1 MRSCRRG
8 LLAAALT
15 TALTACSPMAS
26 GPPDA
31 GRSVVL
37 AREDVSPAFIGFIGP
52 KAQHAPPFLDTA
64 GTNFYCLRSFL
75 DRRTGET
82 THQLYVSDSYFGIER
97 NWNAARDSTGTELP
111 FVAVSRDEI
120 ACDTGCPSLP
130 SAHRRG
136 DRRLTRP
143 DMGRVGP
150 VPARWR
156 PSRTLPEGPR
166 KGCRPRRSPDR
177 AAVLQRRRASPGSV
191 PRHAGTPMPA
201 SRQTACRAEG
211 RAPRPR
217 RRRANLRNDDRTPAR
232 VWVRHLPACYHPGL
246 LHRSK

>member
-120 ACDTGCPSLP
+120 ACDTGCSYVEEF
-130 SAHRRG
+130 A
-136 DRRLTRP
+136 
-143 DMGRVGP
+143 
-150 VPARWR
+150 A
-156 PSRTLPEGPR
+156 TLPESALRASDRGLAVTFVA
-166 KGCRPRRSPDR
+166 RSGDEKIIFLSGER
-177 AAVLQRRRASPGSV
+177 IAAQLAAVDARRNPAQPV
-191 PRHAGTPMPA
+191 TALGT
-201 SRQTACRAEG
+201 
-211 RAPRPR
+211 APR
-217 RRRANLRNDDRTPAR
+217 
-232 VWVRHLPACYHPGL
+232 
-246 LHRSK
+246 

>member
-82 THQLYVSDSYFGIER
+82 THQLYVSDSYFGAER
-97 NWNAARDSTGTELP
+97 GWNAARDSNGTQLP
-111 FVAVSRDEI
+111 FVPVSRDEI
-120 ACDTGCPSLP
+120 ACD
-130 SAHRRG
+130 
-136 DRRLTRP
+136 DRCSY
-143 DMGRVGP
+143 VEEF
-150 VPARWR
+150 AA
-156 PSRTLPEGPR
+156 TLPER
-166 KGCRPRRSPDR
+166 E
-177 AAVLQRRRASPGSV
+177 LRAS
-191 PRHAGTPMPA
+191 
-201 SRQTACRAEG
+201 AEG
-211 RAPRPR
+211 LAITFVAPSGDKKTI
-217 RRRANLRNDDRTPAR
+217 LIS
-232 VWVRHLPACYHPGL
+232 G
-246 LHRSK
+246 